1 MTEAG
6 DLMDRESWNVRYEG
20 RELMWTAAP
29 NQFLVAEVGAL
40 APGRA
45 LDLGCGEGRNAVWL
59 AEQGWHVT
67 AVDFSDVGIAKGQD
81 MAARRGVEVA
91 WVIEDLN
98 GYQPSDRAFDLV
110 IEFYVHIPADQRKAM
125 LVKGAGAVAPGGTL
139 LVVGHDVT
147 NLEDGYGGPHDPTLL
162 YTPED
167 ITADLAEL
175 EIVRAGRVR
184 RIVDNDEGRFEAID
198 TLVRAQRPV
207 DSPAVPGTVSR

>member
-1 MTEAG
+1 MTKAG

-67 AVDFSDVGIAKGQD
+67 AVDFSDVGIAKGKD

-91 WVIEDLN
+91 WVNEDLN
-98 GYQPSDRAFDLV
+98 GYQPPGRAFDLV
-110 IEFYVHIPADQRKAM
+110 IEFYIHIPADQRKAM
-125 LVKGAGAVAPGGTL
+125 LVKGAAAVAPGGTL

-175 EIVRAGRVR
+175 EVVRAERVR

-207 DSPAVPGTVSR
+207 DFPAVPGTVSR